1 MVVRHEGW
9 SPGSFLSQSVSFSG
23 ELMEKRSGIIV
34 DPVARKQFPGTLII
48 DQGRIVDILPDS
60 GAKGPFIL
68 PGLIDSHIH
77 IESSML
83 TPAAFAA
90 KAVCHGTVAVVAD
103 PHEIANVLGVDGIDF
118 MIDSGRQAPLKFYFG
133 APSCVPATGF
143 ENSGATLDAL
153 EVETLLRREDIF
165 FLAEMM
171 NFPGVIGRDPEVMAK
186 LGAAAKMGK
195 RVDGHAPGLRG
206 DALATYAQAGI
217 STDHESGTLAECY
230 EKLGLGM
237 QIMLR
242 QGSSARDFEVL
253 HPLVTSHPGQ
263 CMLCTDD
270 LKPADLVCGH
280 INLLVKQ
287 GLRLG
292 HDLFDLL
299 QCACV
304 NPVRHYHL
312 GVGLLQKGDSADF
325 IMVDDLESLEVSGT
339 WINGER
345 VSDRGQPLFEAAQ
358 PVPINHFNAAPITV
372 EQLEI
377 RARGQQI
384 KVIEVTDGQIVTGA
398 GSHPVP
404 PGSTVVKANPAS
416 DLLKIMVQNRYAPA
430 PPAIGF
436 VRGFGLKRG
445 AMASSIAH
453 DSHNLIA
460 IGSNDQDLARAVNL
474 LRESSG
480 GICFVQGEEERKMA
494 LPVAGL
500 MGLGSCEEMAGNYSG
515 IEQRV
520 KENGCRLQ
528 TPFMT
533 MAFLAL
539 PVIPALKIT
548 DLGLFDGEKFA
559 LTDLFV

>member
-1 MVVRHEGW
+1 
-9 SPGSFLSQSVSFSG
+9 
-23 ELMEKRSGIIV
+23 MEKRSGIIV

-48 DQGRIVDILPDS
+48 DQGRIVEILSDP
-60 GAKGPFIL
+60 AVTGPFIL

-103 PHEIANVLGVDGIDF
+103 PHEIANVLGIAGIDF
-118 MIDSGRQAPLKFYFG
+118 MIANGRQAPLKFYFG

-143 ENSGATLDAL
+143 ENSGAAL
-153 EVETLLRREDIF
+153 SARDVEALLRREDIH

-186 LGAAAKMGK
+186 LSAAAKTGK

-206 DALATYAQAGI
+206 DALAAYAKAGI
-217 STDHESGTLAECY
+217 STDHESSTVDECY
-230 EKLGLGM
+230 EKLALGM
-237 QIMLR
+237 KIMLR

-253 HPLVTSHPGQ
+253 HPLITSHSGQ

-270 LKPADLVCGH
+270 LKPADLARGH
-280 INLLVKQ
+280 INLLIKE

-292 HDLFDLL
+292 HDIFDLL
-299 QCACV
+299 QCGCV
-304 NPVRHYHL
+304 NPVRHYRL
-312 GVGLLQKGDSADF
+312 DVGLLQQGDPADF
-325 IMVDDLESLEVSGT
+325 IVVDDLERMEVRAV
-339 WINGER
+339 WINGEM
-345 VSDRGQPLFEAAQ
+345 VSDKGEPLFEAVQ
-358 PVPINHFNAAPITV
+358 PRAINHFNAAPLTAGQLRV
-372 EQLEI
+372 E
-377 RARGQQI
+377 ARGARL
-384 KVIEVTDGQIVTGA
+384 KVIEVTDGQIVTGSGRQSVSA
-398 GSHPVP
+398 GSFLVEPD
-404 PGSTVVKANPAS
+404 PAT
-416 DLLKIMVQNRYAPA
+416 DLLKILVLNRYAPA
-430 PPAIGF
+430 SPALGF
-436 VRGFGLKRG
+436 VRGFGLKHG

-460 IGSNDQDLARAVNL
+460 IGSNDADMARAVNL
-474 LRESSG
+474 LAESSG
-480 GICFVQGEEERKMA
+480 GICFVQGEEERRMA

-500 MGLGSCEEMAGNYSG
+500 MGLGSCEEMAGNYSA

-520 KENGCRLQ
+520 KENGCRLH

>member
-1 MVVRHEGW
+1 M
-9 SPGSFLSQSVSFSG
+9 
-23 ELMEKRSGIIV
+23 KKISGIVV
-34 DPVARKQFPGTLII
+34 DPVARRQFPGTLVI
-48 DQGRIVDILPDS
+48 DQGRIVDILPDPA
-60 GAKGPFIL
+60 AKGPFIL

-103 PHEIANVLGVDGIDF
+103 PHEIANVLGIPGIDF
-118 MIDSGRQAPLKFYFG
+118 MIESGKQAPLKFYFG
-133 APSCVPATGF
+133 APSCVPATAF
-143 ENSGATLDAL
+143 ENSGATLDAR
-153 EVETLLRREDIF
+153 EVAALLRREDIF

-186 LGAAAKMGK
+186 LGAAAKLGK

-206 DALATYAQAGI
+206 DALIAYVQGGI
-217 STDHESGTLAECY
+217 STDHESGNLEECY
-230 EKLGLGM
+230 EKLALGM
-237 QIMLR
+237 KIMLR

-253 HPLVTSHPGQ
+253 HPLVSSHPGQ
-263 CMLCTDD
+263 CMLCSDD
-270 LKPADLVCGH
+270 LKPTDLARGH

-312 GVGLLQKGDSADF
+312 GVGLLQKGDPADF
-325 IMVDDLESLEVSGT
+325 IMVDDLEGLEVSGV
-339 WINGER
+339 WVNGEM
-345 VSDRGQPLFEAAQ
+345 VSDRGQSLFEAAP
-358 PVPINHFNAAPITV
+358 PVPINRFNAAPLTAG
-372 EQLEI
+372 QLQVQ
-377 RARGQQI
+377 ARGGRI
-384 KVIEVTDGQIVTGA
+384 KVIEVTDGQIVTGV
-398 GSHPVP
+398 GSHLVP
-404 PGSTVVKANPAS
+404 PGSTVVEANPAS
-416 DLLKIMVQNRYAPA
+416 DLLKILVQNRYAPA

-436 VRGFGLKRG
+436 VRGFGLRHG

-460 IGSNDQDLARAVNL
+460 IGCNDTDLARAVNL
-474 LRESSG
+474 LGESGG
-480 GICFVQGEEERKMA
+480 GICFVQGEEERRMD

-500 MGLGSCEEMAGNYSG
+500 MGLGSCEEMARNYSG

-520 KENGCRLQ
+520 KENGCFLQ

-548 DLGLFDGEKFA
+548 DLGLFDGERFA

>member
-1 MVVRHEGW
+1 M
-9 SPGSFLSQSVSFSG
+9 
-23 ELMEKRSGIIV
+23 KKISGIIV
-34 DPVARKQFPGTLII
+34 DPVARRQFPGILVI
-48 DQGRIVDILPDS
+48 DQGRIVDILSDP
-60 GAKGPFIL
+60 AVRGPFIL

-103 PHEIANVLGVDGIDF
+103 PHEIANVLGIAGVDF
-118 MIDSGRQAPLKFYFG
+118 MIESGQTVPLKFYFG
-133 APSCVPATGF
+133 APSCVPATAF
-143 ENSGATLDAL
+143 ENSGATLDAR
-153 EVETLLRREDIF
+153 EVEALLSRDDIF

-171 NFPGVIGRDPEVMAK
+171 NFPGVIGKDPEVMAK
-186 LGAAAKMGK
+186 IGAAAKLGK

-206 DALATYAQAGI
+206 EALAAYARAGI

-230 EKLGLGM
+230 EKLALGM
-237 QIMLR
+237 KIMLR

-253 HPLVTSHPGQ
+253 HPLIAGHPGQ
-263 CMLCTDD
+263 CMLCSDD
-270 LKPADLVCGH
+270 LKPADLVRGH
-280 INLLVKQ
+280 INLLVKE
-287 GLRLG
+287 GLSLG
-292 HDLFDLL
+292 YDLFDLL

-304 NPVRHYHL
+304 NPVRHYQL
-312 GVGLLQKGDSADF
+312 GVGLLQKGDWADF
-325 IMVDDLESLEVSGT
+325 IMVDDLARMEVGAT
-339 WINGER
+339 WIGGEM

-358 PVPINHFNAAPITV
+358 PKPINHFNAAPITA
-372 EQLEI
+372 EQLQVQVKGTRI
-377 RARGQQI
+377 R
-384 KVIEVTDGQIVTGA
+384 VIEVTDGQIVTGS
-398 GSHPVP
+398 GSYSVP
-404 PGSTVVKANPAS
+404 KGSIVVEADPAS
-416 DLLKIMVQNRYAPA
+416 DLLKILVRNRYAPA

-436 VRGFGLKRG
+436 VRGFGMQRG

-460 IGSNDQDLARAVNL
+460 IGGNDADLARSVNL
-474 LRESSG
+474 LGESGG
-480 GICFVQGEEERKMA
+480 GICFVCGDEERRLA

-500 MGLGSCEEMAGNYSG
+500 MGLGSCEEMARDYSA

-520 KENGCRLQ
+520 KENGCRLH

-548 DLGLFDGEKFA
+548 DLGIFDGERFA
-559 LTDLFV
+559 LTNLFV

>member
-1 MVVRHEGW
+1 MQEI
-9 SPGSFLSQSVSFSG
+9 
-23 ELMEKRSGIIV
+23 SGIIV
-34 DPVARKQFPGTLII
+34 DPVARHQFPGTLVI
-48 DQGRIVDILPDS
+48 DQGRIVEILPDP
-60 GAKGPFIL
+60 AARGPFIL

-90 KAVCHGTVAVVAD
+90 KAVIHGTVAVVAD
-103 PHEIANVLGVDGIDF
+103 PHEIANVLGIAGIDF
-118 MIDSGRQAPLKFYFG
+118 MIESGHQVPLKFYFG
-133 APSCVPATGF
+133 APSCVPATAF
-143 ENSGATLDAL
+143 ENSGATLSAR
-153 EVETLLRREDIF
+153 EVEALLRREDIF

-171 NFPGVIGRDPEVMAK
+171 NFPGVIGHDPEVMAK
-186 LGAAAKMGK
+186 LAAAAKMGK

-206 DALATYAQAGI
+206 DELATYVQAGI
-217 STDHESGTLAECY
+217 STDHESGSLAECY

-237 QIMLR
+237 KIMLR

-253 HPLVTSHPGQ
+253 HPLISSHPGQ

-270 LKPADLVCGH
+270 LKPADLARGH
-280 INLLVKQ
+280 INLLVKE

-325 IMVDDLESLEVSGT
+325 IMVDDLERMEVSGT
-339 WINGER
+339 WINGEM

-358 PVPINHFNAAPITV
+358 PMPINRFNAAPLTA
-372 EQLEI
+372 EQLQV
-377 RARGQQI
+377 RARGARI
-384 KVIEVTDGQIVTGA
+384 KVIEVTDGQIVTGC
-398 GSHPVP
+398 GFHPVS
-404 PGSTVVKANPAS
+404 PGSTVVEADPAS
-416 DLLKIMVQNRYAPA
+416 DLLKIIVQNRYAPA

-436 VRGFGLKRG
+436 VRGFGLRQG
-445 AMASSIAH
+445 GMASSIAH

-474 LRESSG
+474 LQESGG
-480 GICFVQGEEERKMA
+480 GICFVCGEEERIMA

-500 MGLGSCEEMAGNYSG
+500 MGLGRCEEMAKDYSA

-539 PVIPALKIT
+539 PVIPSLKIT
-548 DLGLFDGEKFA
+548 DLGLFDGERFA

>member
-1 MVVRHEGW
+1 
-9 SPGSFLSQSVSFSG
+9 
-23 ELMEKRSGIIV
+23 MEKISGIIV
-34 DPVARKQFPGTLII
+34 DPVARRRFPGTLVI
-48 DQGRIVDILPDS
+48 DQGRIVDILHDS
-60 GAKGPFIL
+60 GVKGPFIL

-83 TPAAFAA
+83 TPAAFAC

-103 PHEIANVLGVDGIDF
+103 PHEIANVLGIDGIDF
-118 MIDSGRQAPLKFYFG
+118 MIGSGQQAPLRFYFG

-143 ENSGATLDAL
+143 ENSGATLDAR
-153 EVETLLRREDIF
+153 EVEALLRREDIF

-171 NFPGVIGRDPEVMAK
+171 NFPGVIGRDHEVMAK
-186 LGAAAKMGK
+186 LGAAMRLGK

-206 DALATYAQAGI
+206 EALATYAQAGI
-217 STDHESGTLAECY
+217 STDHESGSLAECY
-230 EKLGLGM
+230 EKLALGM

-253 HPLVTSHPGQ
+253 HPLITSHPGQ
-263 CMLCTDD
+263 CMLCSDD
-270 LKPADLVCGH
+270 LKPADLACGH
-280 INLLVKQ
+280 ISLLVKQ
-287 GLRLG
+287 ALSLG
-292 HDLFDLL
+292 HDLFDIL

-304 NPVRHYHL
+304 NPVRHYGL
-312 GVGLLQKGDSADF
+312 GVGLLQKGDWADF
-325 IMVDDLESLEVSGT
+325 IMVDDLASMEVSGT
-339 WINGER
+339 WIGGEM
-345 VSDRGQPLFEAAQ
+345 VSERGRALFEVSA
-358 PVPINHFNAAPITV
+358 PLPINRFHASLITA
-372 EQLEI
+372 EQLQVQ
-377 RARGQQI
+377 ARGSRI

-398 GSHPVP
+398 GECAVP
-404 PGSTVVKANPAS
+404 SGSALVEAAPGV
-416 DLLKIMVQNRYAPA
+416 DLLKILVQNRYRPA

-460 IGSNDQDLARAVNL
+460 IGSNDADLARAVNL
-474 LRESSG
+474 LGESGG
-480 GICFVQGEEERKMA
+480 GICFVCGGEERRLA

-500 MGLGSCEEMAGNYSG
+500 MGLGSCEELAAEYSG

-520 KENGCRLQ
+520 KENGGLLH

-548 DLGLFDGEKFA
+548 DLGLFDGERFE

>member
-1 MVVRHEGW
+1 M
-9 SPGSFLSQSVSFSG
+9 
-23 ELMEKRSGIIV
+23 KKISGIVV
-34 DPVARKQFPGTLII
+34 DPVARRQFPGTLII
-48 DQGRIVDILPDS
+48 DQGRIADIIP
-60 GAKGPFIL
+60 GPEARGPFIL

-90 KAVCHGTVAVVAD
+90 KAVCHGTVGVVAD
-103 PHEIANVLGVDGIDF
+103 PHEIANVLGIAGIDF
-118 MIDSGRQAPLKFYFG
+118 MIESGRQAPLKFYFG
-133 APSCVPATGF
+133 APSCVPATAF
-143 ENSGATLDAL
+143 ENSGATLAAR
-153 EVETLLRREDIF
+153 EVAALLRREDIF

-171 NFPGVIGRDPEVMAK
+171 NFPGVIGRDPEVMDK
-186 LGAAAKMGK
+186 LAAAAKLGK

-206 DALATYAQAGI
+206 DALVTYVQAGI
-217 STDHESGTLAECY
+217 STDHESGNLEECY
-230 EKLGLGM
+230 EKLALGM
-237 QIMLR
+237 KIMLR

-263 CMLCTDD
+263 CMLCSDD
-270 LKPADLVCGH
+270 LKPADLARGH

-312 GVGLLQKGDSADF
+312 GVGLLQKGDPADF
-325 IMVDDLESLEVSGT
+325 IMVDDLESLEVSGV
-339 WINGER
+339 WINGEM
-345 VSDRGQPLFEAAQ
+345 VSDRGQALFEAAP
-358 PVPINHFNAAPITV
+358 PVPINRFNAGPLTAGPLQV
-372 EQLEI
+372 Q
-377 RARGQQI
+377 ARGGRI

-404 PGSTVVKANPAS
+404 LGSTVVEADPCA
-416 DLLKIMVQNRYAPA
+416 DLLKILVQNRYAPA

-436 VRGFGLKRG
+436 VRGFGLRHG

-460 IGSNDQDLARAVNL
+460 IGCNDTDLARAVNL
-474 LRESSG
+474 LGESGG
-480 GICFVQGEEERKMA
+480 GICFVQGEEERRMA

-500 MGLGSCEEMAGNYSG
+500 MGLGSCEEMARDYSA

-520 KENGCRLQ
+520 KENGCFLQ

-548 DLGLFDGEKFA
+548 DLGLFDGERFE
-559 LTDLFV
+559 LTDLFA

>member
-1 MVVRHEGW
+1 
-9 SPGSFLSQSVSFSG
+9 
-23 ELMEKRSGIIV
+23 MEKRSGIIV
-34 DPVARKQFPGTLII
+34 DPVARIQFPGTLII
-48 DQGRIVDILPDS
+48 DQGRIVDILPDP
-60 GAKGPFIL
+60 AVEGPFIL

-103 PHEIANVLGVDGIDF
+103 PHEIANVLGIAGIDF
-118 MIDSGRQAPLKFYFG
+118 MIANGRQAPLKR
-133 APSCVPATGF
+133 
-143 ENSGATLDAL
+143 D
-153 EVETLLRREDIF
+153 DIH

-171 NFPGVIGRDPEVMAK
+171 NFPGVINRDPEVMAK
-186 LGAAAKMGK
+186 LSAAAKMGK
-195 RVDGHAPGLRG
+195 RVDGHGPGLRG
-206 DALATYAQAGI
+206 DALAAYAKAGI
-217 STDHESGTLAECY
+217 STDHESGTLEECY

-237 QIMLR
+237 KIMLR

-253 HPLVTSHPGQ
+253 HPLITSHSGQ

-270 LKPADLVCGH
+270 IKPADLARGH
-280 INLLVKQ
+280 INLLIKE

-292 HDLFDLL
+292 HDIFDLL
-299 QCACV
+299 QCGCV
-304 NPVRHYHL
+304 NPVRHYRL
-312 GVGLLQKGDSADF
+312 DVGLLQQGDPADF
-325 IMVDDLESLEVSGT
+325 IVVDDLERMEVRAV
-339 WINGER
+339 WINGEMF
-345 VSDRGQPLFEAAQ
+345 SDKAEPLFEAVQ
-358 PVPINHFNAAPITV
+358 PRAINHFNPAPLTAGQLRV
-372 EQLEI
+372 E
-377 RARGQQI
+377 ARGARL

-398 GSHPVP
+398 GEYTVPV
-404 PGSTVVKANPAS
+404 GSALVEPDPAT
-416 DLLKIMVQNRYAPA
+416 DLLKILVLNRYAPA

-436 VRGFGLKRG
+436 VRGFGLKHG

-460 IGSNDQDLARAVNL
+460 IGSNDADLARAVHL
-474 LRESSG
+474 LAESGG
-480 GICFVQGEEERKMA
+480 GICFVQGEEERLMA

-500 MGLGSCEEMAGNYSG
+500 MGLDSCEEMARNYSV

-520 KENGCRLQ
+520 KQNGCILH

-548 DLGLFDGEKFA
+548 DLGLFDGKRFA

>member
-1 MVVRHEGW
+1 
-9 SPGSFLSQSVSFSG
+9 
-23 ELMEKRSGIIV
+23 MEKRSGIIV
-34 DPVARKQFPGTLII
+34 DPVARRQFSGTLVI
-48 DQGRIVDILPDS
+48 DQGRIVEILPDS
-60 GAKGPFIL
+60 AVKGPCIL

-143 ENSGATLDAL
+143 ENNGATLDAL
-153 EVETLLRREDIF
+153 AVETLLRRKDIF

-186 LGAAAKMGK
+186 LGVAAKMGK

-217 STDHESGTLAECY
+217 STDHESGTLEECY
-230 EKLGLGM
+230 EKLALGM
-237 QIMLR
+237 KILLR
-242 QGSSARDFEVL
+242 QGSSARNFEVL
-253 HPLVTSHPGQ
+253 HPLITSHSAR
-263 CMLCTDD
+263 CMLCSDD
-270 LKPADLVCGH
+270 LKPADLVRGH

-287 GLRLG
+287 ALSLG
-292 HDLFDLL
+292 HDLFDIL

-304 NPVRHYHL
+304 NPVRHYRL
-312 GVGLLQKGDSADF
+312 DVGLLQKGDPADF
-325 IMVDDLESLEVSGT
+325 IVVEDLARMEVGET
-339 WINGER
+339 WIAGEMA
-345 VSDRGQPLFEAAQ
+345 SLRGQPLFSAKPPR
-358 PVPINHFNAAPITV
+358 PVNRCNAAPIAAG
-372 EQLEI
+372 QLQV
-377 RARGQQI
+377 RARGVRV
-384 KVIEVTDGQIVTGA
+384 KVIEVTDGQIVTGCGFHSLA
-398 GSHPVP
+398 TGS
-404 PGSTVVKANPAS
+404 VVVEADPDA
-416 DLLKIMVQNRYAPA
+416 DLLKILVQNRYRPA

-480 GICFVQGEEERKMA
+480 GICFVQGKEERRMA

-500 MGLGSCEEMAGNYSG
+500 MGLGSCEEMAGNYSA

-520 KENGCRLQ
+520 KENGCFLQ

>member
-1 MVVRHEGW
+1 M
-9 SPGSFLSQSVSFSG
+9 
-23 ELMEKRSGIIV
+23 KKISGIVV
-34 DPVARKQFPGTLII
+34 DPVARRQFPGTLVI
-48 DQGRIVDILPDS
+48 DQGRIVDILPDPA
-60 GAKGPFIL
+60 AKGPFIL

-103 PHEIANVLGVDGIDF
+103 PHEIANVLGIPGIDF
-118 MIDSGRQAPLKFYFG
+118 MIESGKQAPLKFYFG
-133 APSCVPATGF
+133 APSCVPATAF
-143 ENSGATLDAL
+143 ENSGATLDAR
-153 EVETLLRREDIF
+153 EVEALLRREDIF

-186 LGAAAKMGK
+186 LGAAAKLGK

-206 DALATYAQAGI
+206 DALIAYAQAGI

-230 EKLGLGM
+230 EKLALGM
-237 QIMLR
+237 KIMLR

-263 CMLCTDD
+263 CMLCSDD
-270 LKPADLVCGH
+270 LKPTDLARGH

-312 GVGLLQKGDSADF
+312 GVGLLQKGDPADF
-325 IMVDDLESLEVSGT
+325 IMVDDLEGLEVSGV
-339 WINGER
+339 WVNGEM
-345 VSDRGQPLFEAAQ
+345 VSDRGQSLFEAAP
-358 PVPINHFNAAPITV
+358 PVPINRFNAAPLTAG
-372 EQLEI
+372 QLQVQ
-377 RARGQQI
+377 ARGGRI
-384 KVIEVTDGQIVTGA
+384 KVIEVTDGQIVTGV
-398 GSHPVP
+398 GSHLVP
-404 PGSTVVKANPAS
+404 PGSTVVEANPAS
-416 DLLKIMVQNRYAPA
+416 DLLKILVQNRYAPA

-436 VRGFGLKRG
+436 VRGFGLRHG

-460 IGSNDQDLARAVNL
+460 IGCNDTDLARAVNL
-474 LRESSG
+474 LGESGG
-480 GICFVQGEEERKMA
+480 GICFVQGEEERMMA

-500 MGLGSCEEMAGNYSG
+500 MGLGSCEEMAKDYSA

-548 DLGLFDGEKFA
+548 DLGLFDVERFE

>member
-1 MVVRHEGW
+1 M
-9 SPGSFLSQSVSFSG
+9 Q
-23 ELMEKRSGIIV
+23 KISGIIV
-34 DPVARKQFPGTLII
+34 DPVARHQFPGTLVIE
-48 DQGRIVDILPDS
+48 QGRIVEIIPDS
-60 GAKGPFIL
+60 AARGPFIL

-103 PHEIANVLGVDGIDF
+103 PHEIANVLGVAGIDF
-118 MIDSGRQAPLKFYFG
+118 MIESGNQVPLKFYFG
-133 APSCVPATGF
+133 APSCVPATAF
-143 ENSGATLDAL
+143 ENSGATLDAR
-153 EVETLLRREDIF
+153 EVEALLSRDDIF

-186 LGAAAKMGK
+186 LAAAAKLGK

-206 DALATYAQAGI
+206 DALAAYAQAGI

-230 EKLGLGM
+230 EKLALGM

-253 HPLVTSHPGQ
+253 HPLITSHPAQ
-263 CMLCTDD
+263 CMFCSDD
-270 LKPADLVCGH
+270 LKPTDLARGH

-287 GLRLG
+287 GLSLG

-304 NPVRHYHL
+304 NPVRHYGL
-312 GVGLLQKGDSADF
+312 KVGLLQKGDWADF
-325 IMVDDLESLEVSGT
+325 IMVDDLAHMEVSGT
-339 WINGER
+339 WIGGEM
-345 VSDRGQPLFEAAQ
+345 VSEKGQALFAAAQ
-358 PVPINHFNAAPITV
+358 PKAINHFHAAPITV
-372 EQLEI
+372 GQLQVQV
-377 RARGQQI
+377 RGSQI
-384 KVIEVTDGQIVTGA
+384 KVIAVTDGQIVTGC
-398 GSHPVP
+398 GFHPVP
-404 PGSTVVKANPAS
+404 SGSTVVEADPAS
-416 DLLKIMVQNRYAPA
+416 DLLKILVQNRYAPA
-430 PPAIGF
+430 PPALGF
-436 VRGFGLKRG
+436 VRGFGLQRG
-445 AMASSIAH
+445 AMASSVAH

-460 IGSNDQDLARAVNL
+460 VGCNDKDLARAVNL
-474 LRESSG
+474 LQENGG
-480 GICFVQGEEERKMA
+480 GICFVKGEAERLMA

-500 MGLGSCEEMAGNYSG
+500 MGLGSCEEMAKDYSV

-520 KENGCRLQ
+520 KENGSRLH

-548 DLGLFDGEKFA
+548 DLGLFDGEKFE

>member
-1 MVVRHEGW
+1 M
-9 SPGSFLSQSVSFSG
+9 
-23 ELMEKRSGIIV
+23 KKISGIVV
-34 DPVARKQFPGTLII
+34 DPVARRQFPGTLVI
-48 DQGRIVDILPDS
+48 DQGRIIDILPDPAAS
-60 GAKGPFIL
+60 GPFIL

-90 KAVCHGTVAVVAD
+90 KAVTHGTVAVVAD
-103 PHEIANVLGVDGIDF
+103 PHEIANVLGIPGIDF
-118 MIDSGRQAPLKFYFG
+118 MIESGKQVPLKFYFG

-143 ENSGATLDAL
+143 ENSGATLDAR
-153 EVETLLRREDIF
+153 EVEALLRREDIF

-171 NFPGVIGRDPEVMAK
+171 NFPGVIGHDPEVMAK
-186 LGAAAKMGK
+186 LGAAAKLGK

-206 DALATYAQAGI
+206 EALIAYVQAGI
-217 STDHESGTLAECY
+217 STDHESGNLEECY
-230 EKLGLGM
+230 EKLALGM
-237 QIMLR
+237 KIMLR

-263 CMLCTDD
+263 CMLCSDD
-270 LKPADLVCGH
+270 LKPTDLARGH

-304 NPVRHYHL
+304 NPVRHYRL

-325 IMVDDLESLEVSGT
+325 IMVDDLESLEVSGV
-339 WINGER
+339 WINGEM
-345 VSDRGQPLFEAAQ
+345 VSDRGQALFEAAP
-358 PVPINHFNAAPITV
+358 PVPINRFNAAPLTAG
-372 EQLEI
+372 QLLVQ
-377 RARGQQI
+377 ARGGRI
-384 KVIEVTDGQIVTGA
+384 KVIEVTDGRIVTGA

-404 PGSTVVKANPAS
+404 QGSTVVEADPCA
-416 DLLKIMVQNRYAPA
+416 DLLKILVQNRYAPA

-460 IGSNDQDLARAVNL
+460 VGCNDTDLARAVNL
-474 LRESSG
+474 LGESGG
-480 GICFVQGEEERKMA
+480 GICYVQGGEERMMA

-500 MGLGSCEEMAGNYSG
+500 MGLGSCEEMARNYSG
-515 IEQRV
+515 IEQMV
-520 KENGCRLQ
+520 KENGCFLQ

-548 DLGLFDGEKFA
+548 DLGLFDGERFE

>member
-1 MVVRHEGW
+1 M
-9 SPGSFLSQSVSFSG
+9 
-23 ELMEKRSGIIV
+23 KKISGIIV
-34 DPVARKQFPGTLII
+34 DPVARRQFPGTLII
-48 DQGRIVDILPDS
+48 DQGRVFDILPDS
-60 GAKGPFIL
+60 GVSGPFIL

-83 TPAAFAA
+83 TPAAFGA

-103 PHEIANVLGVDGIDF
+103 PHEIANVLGVAGIDF
-118 MIDSGRQAPLKFYFG
+118 MIGSGKQVPLKFYFG

-143 ENSGATLDAL
+143 ENSGATLNAR
-153 EVETLLRREDIF
+153 EVEALLRRDDIF

-186 LGAAAKMGK
+186 LAAAAKMGK

-206 DALATYAQAGI
+206 AELAAYVQAGI
-217 STDHESGTLAECY
+217 STDHESGTLDECY
-230 EKLGLGM
+230 EKLALGM

-253 HPLVTSHPGQ
+253 HPLISSHPGQ
-263 CMLCTDD
+263 CMLCSDD
-270 LKPADLVCGH
+270 LKPADLARGH

-287 GLRLG
+287 ALSLG
-292 HDLFDLL
+292 HDLFDIL

-304 NPVRHYHL
+304 NPVRHYQL
-312 GVGLLQKGDSADF
+312 EVGLLQKGDPADF
-325 IMVDDLESLEVSGT
+325 IMVDDLAQMQVRST
-339 WINGER
+339 WIGGEL
-345 VSDRGQPLFEAAQ
+345 VSEKGKALFEVARPRA
-358 PVPINHFNAAPITV
+358 INQFNAAPLTA
-372 EQLEI
+372 EQLQVKV
-377 RARGQQI
+377 RGSQI
-384 KVIEVTDGQIVTGA
+384 KVIAVSDGQLVTGA

-404 PGSTVVKANPAS
+404 ANSVMVEANPET
-416 DLLKIMVQNRYAPA
+416 DLLKILVQNRYAPA
-430 PPAIGF
+430 PPAIAF

-460 IGSNDQDLARAVNL
+460 VGTNDTDLARAVNL
-474 LRESSG
+474 LEESSG
-480 GICFVQGEEERKMA
+480 GICFVCGDEEKRMA

-500 MGLGSCEEMAGNYSG
+500 MGLGSCEEMAQSYRA

-520 KENGCRLQ
+520 KENGCQLQ

-539 PVIPALKIT
+539 PVIPTLKIT
-548 DLGLFDGEKFA
+548 DLGLFDVEKFV